1 MSRKLLYP
9 LAILAVAALVA
20 SVTMRTPE
28 DATGEAARALLA
40 RLAGDPALA
49 AALAEACAE
58 EAPAPDAVAAEDA
71 AWVEAYPR
79 PTALGRDLMAAPL
92 SVRVLELV
100 RKPPSADQV
109 MVTDC
114 RGRLAGMLRLTH
126 DYDQSDEPKFRDT
139 VGAGREGVLDEG
151 WTLDRMDR
159 PARQL
164 SQMVRG
170 PGQHPVGVVTVILSQ

>member
-9 LAILAVAALVA
+9 LAVLAVAALLV
-20 SVTMRTPE
+20 SVTMRPPA
-28 DATGEAARALLA
+28 DPAGDAARTLLA
-40 RLAGDPALA
+40 RLAGDPALVQT
-49 AALAEACAE
+49 LAEACAQ

-79 PTALGRDLMAAPL
+79 PTALGRALMAAPL

-100 RKPPSADQV
+100 RDAPSTDQV

-114 RGRLAGMLRLTH
+114 QGRLAGMLRLTH

-139 VGAGREGVLDEG
+139 VGAGREDVLDEG
-151 WTLDRMDR
+151 WTLDRADR

-170 PGQHPVGVVTVILSQ
+170 PDGQPAGVVTVILSQ